1 MSDESESGGGH
12 RASDVPMDLVKERE
26 TFVRSFMKR
35 GVELT
40 EELLAE
46 NEELRQ
52 ELERLREENLRLRA
66 QVASDDAM
74 RDFMAKIEALESEK
88 QRLLEE
94 TDELREVN
102 VHDANRFAEVE
113 SELNDLAN
121 LYIAAYQLHAS
132 LSVRRVLR
140 HLQDMLGQLMGVH
153 AFAIYVLSP
162 SGDEVEVI
170 AQENLDDEE
179 LPPVEAGDG
188 PVGVALLTGVPKV
201 PDTITPGTVDQPFA
215 VVPLMVGDH
224 AIGVVSIVRMLEQ
237 KKRWATVD
245 SELFKLIGEHAGPAL
260 VAANLYAGTEGAVS
274 ALNDLRDN
282 LTKRGASMM
291 PAPAQGE

>member
-1 MSDESESGGGH
+1 MSDEAQSGGGQ

-26 TFVRSFMKR
+26 TFVRSFLKR

-40 EELLAE
+40 EELLGE
-46 NEELRQ
+46 NEELRA

-74 RDFMAKIEALESEK
+74 RDFMTKVEALEAEK
-88 QRLLEE
+88 EKLLAQ

-102 VHDANRFAEVE
+102 VHEVSRFAEVE

-140 HLQDMLGQLMGVH
+140 HVQDMLGQLMGAY
-153 AFAIYVLSP
+153 AFAIYVVGSDGRTAELL
-162 SGDEVEVI
+162 
-170 AQENLDDEE
+170 AQENLDDEA
-179 LPPVEAGDG
+179 LPPIEVGDG
-188 PVGVALLTGVPKV
+188 PAGVALLTGVAKIPE
-201 PDTITPGTVDQPFA
+201 TIVPGTVEQPFA
-215 VVPLMVGDH
+215 VVPLMVGDR
-224 AIGVVSIVRMLEQ
+224 AIGVVSIVTMLEQ
-237 KKRWATVD
+237 KQRWATVD

-260 VAANLYAGTEGAVS
+260 IAANLYAGAEGALS
-274 ALNDLRDN
+274 ALDDLRDN
-282 LTKRGASMM
+282 LQKRGASMM
-291 PAPAQGE
+291 PVAEGE